1 MFNGAHIH
9 LLLNHVPILGSF
21 FILPLLLYGVLRK
34 NSVMAIAGLL
44 LTVAVA
50 AVTIPA
56 YLTGEE
62 AEEAVEN
69 IIGVSKTAIHE
80 HEEQA
85 EIAYYAMLMAGAL
98 ALGTLLPVFK
108 QKQVSFGLVWAVIA
122 VLSVTLLLMT
132 RTGNSGGKIRHS
144 EILTTITDTNS
155 IEYDDD

>member
-9 LLLNHVPILGSF
+9 LLLNHVPILGPF
-21 FILPLLLYGVLRK
+21 FILPLLLYGVIRK
-34 NSVMAIAGLL
+34 NSVMDVAGLL

-62 AEEAVEN
+62 AEDAVED
-69 IIGVSKTAIHE
+69 IIGVSKSAIHD

-108 QKQVSFGLVWAVIA
+108 QKQVSFALVWAVIA
-122 VLSVTLLLMT
+122 VLAVTLLLMT

-144 EILTTITDTNS
+144 EISRTINESNS
-155 IEYDDD
+155 GEHDD